1 MRWMIRDDTSGEWD
15 KNMLNLEENLED
27 KFYRINLEDKNYYN
41 NLEKEEVEEFYGK
54 WRSGPYT

>member
-54 WRSGPYT
+54 